1 MRTTERIS
9 AKATAAIVA
18 ALALTVTGGGVANAV
33 MGGVPAIPLNNGQE
47 TTGADTGAHGF
58 FSYEISGDQ
67 FCYTLSVR
75 NLSEDSIG
83 AHIHVAPRTVAGP
96 IVIPLEIG
104 EGTSWTV
111 DTCTTADA
119 ELLAAIEMDPH
130 SYYVNVHTPTFPGG
144 EVRGQ
149 LK

>member
-1 MRTTERIS
+1 MRITERIS
-9 AKATAAIVA
+9 ARATAAIVA
-18 ALALTVTGGGVANAV
+18 ALALTVAGGGVANAV

-67 FCYTLSVR
+67 LCYTMSVSDLSQPAVA
-75 NLSEDSIG
+75 
-83 AHIHVAPRTVAGP
+83 AHIHVGPRKVAGP
-96 IVIPLEIG
+96 VVIPLEIG

-119 ELLAAIEMDPH
+119 ELLAAIEADPR